1 MCGRYVVVSK
11 ITEIEER
18 FQVKMPFDLPP
29 NYNLGPGSMA
39 PVITSEKPFEVQLFK
54 FGFTPFWARKQ
65 MYLFNARAEGDH
77 NPDNDPKYAGAMG
90 IISKPAFR
98 KAIRSNRCLIIAD
111 AFIEGTIAD
120 KLDSPFLVH
129 LGAND
134 RPFAFAGIWDEW
146 VDKSTGEVI
155 RSFAIITTTPNDLL
169 MKLPH
174 HRSPVILSRKDES
187 HWLNPDL
194 PLAEVTAMLQP
205 YRGSLMNAYPIA
217 RDIKNPRANTPE
229 LLQPVGPPVNS
240 DKSLILEQE
249 LVLQGMGFTRA
260 RERKND

>member
-18 FQVKMPFDLPP
+18 FQVNMPFELPP
-29 NYNLGPGSMA
+29 NYNLGPGSVA
-39 PVITSEKPFEVQLFK
+39 PVITSDKPYEVQLFK
-54 FGFTPFWARKQ
+54 FGLTPFWAKKR

-77 NPDNDPKYAGAMG
+77 NSENDPLYKGALG

-111 AFIEGTIAD
+111 AFIEGTIVD

-129 LGAND
+129 LGAAE

-146 VDKSTGEVI
+146 VDKNTGEMI

-169 MKLPH
+169 MRLPH
-174 HRSPVILSRKDES
+174 HRSPIILSRADETK
-187 HWLNPDL
+187 WLDSDL
-194 PLAEVTAMLQP
+194 PLAEVTALLHP
-205 YRGSLMNAYPIA
+205 YTGNYMNAYPIA
-217 RDIKNPRANTPE
+217 RDIKNPRANAPA
-229 LLQPVGPPVNS
+229 LLQPIGPSVIS
-240 DKSLILEQE
+240 EKSFILEQE
-249 LVLQGMGFTRA
+249 LVLQGMGYTRA
-260 RERKND
+260 HERKNS